1 MKVIPM
7 YLPQFHQIP
16 ENDEW
21 WGEGFTE
28 WINMKKAKPLF
39 EGHYQPRIPLNE
51 NYYDLTNLE
60 TIKWQCKIAKEN
72 GIYGFCFYHYW
83 FNGHLLL
90 EKPMELLLEHSE
102 IEINYCI
109 SWANEN
115 WTNGWVSKNNKILI
129 GHDFDDEQDWIDHFN
144 YLLPFFKDS
153 RYIKED
159 GKPLMTIYVPH
170 HIGKLKK
177 MLDLWNTMAIE
188 NDFRGLKFIYQN
200 VKSHYD
206 KTMDKSL
213 FDYGIEFQPGFTIF
227 SNLTKKNQLLTI
239 WAPKISAWMQ
249 KNLGIHLGISNMKD
263 KVSISNYD
271 ETWTKILNY
280 RPDREG
286 MIPSAFVDWDNTP
299 RHGKRGL
306 VYVGA
311 TPEKFKK
318 YFAQLIINARKF
330 YKTDKL
336 FVFAW
341 NEWAE
346 GGYLEPDEKFG
357 YGYLNAIKEALV
369 EQNEL
374 EDYYGN

>member
-28 WINMKKAKPLF
+28 WTNVKKAKPLF
-39 EGHYQPRIPLNE
+39 EGHYQPRIPLNK
-51 NYYDLTNLE
+51 NFYDLSDVE
-60 TIKWQCKIAKEN
+60 TLKWQAKIAKEH

-83 FNGHLLL
+83 FNSHLLL
-90 EKPMELLLEHSE
+90 EKPMELLLQHPE
-102 IEINYCI
+102 IDLKYCI

-115 WTNGWVSKNNKILI
+115 WTNAWVSKSNKILM
-129 GHDFDDEQDWIDHFN
+129 GHDFDDEQDWVDHFY

-153 RYIKED
+153 RYINED

-170 HIGKLKK
+170 HIGKLEK
-177 MLDLWNTMAIE
+177 MLDVWNTMAIE
-188 NDFRGLKFIYQN
+188 NGFKGLKFIYQN
-200 VKSHYD
+200 VKSHLD
-206 KTMDKSL
+206 LTMDKSL
-213 FDYGIEFQPGFTIF
+213 FDYGMEFQPGFTNVLN
-227 SNLTKKNQLLTI
+227 SSKSKQLLYI
-239 WAPKISAWMQ
+239 WAPKISGWLQ
-249 KNLGIHLGISNMKD
+249 KNLDIHLSLFNKKD
-263 KVSISNYD
+263 ELSVKSYD
-271 ETWTKILNY
+271 ETWKKILDH
-280 RPDREG
+280 RPDREN
-286 MIPSAFVDWDNTP
+286 MIPTAFVDWDNTP
-299 RHGKRGL
+299 RRGERGEI
-306 VYVGA
+306 YIGA
-311 TPEKFKK
+311 SPEKFKK
-318 YFAQLIINARKF
+318 YFTQLLINTKKY

-357 YGYLNAIKEALV
+357 FGYLNAIKEALI

-374 EDYYGN
+374 EDL